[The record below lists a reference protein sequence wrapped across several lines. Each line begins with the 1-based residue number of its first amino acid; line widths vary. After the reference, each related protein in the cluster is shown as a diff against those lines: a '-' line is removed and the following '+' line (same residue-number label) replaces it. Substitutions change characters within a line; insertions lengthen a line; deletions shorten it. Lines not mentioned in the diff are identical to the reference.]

1 MTGMPKV
8 QSIRRRRMNG
18 ESIASIARSENVSE
32 PTVRKYLKAGDLSP
46 RPPVKRKHAESAV
59 GPLRAGDSG
68 SGSRRIA
75 ARGGR
80 QRHTATRIWER
91 LRDEYGAEVSLST
104 VTRKVAQL
112 RRGSARGARGRLPR
126 PGVASGRGAGRFRAG
141 STPGSGARCRACA
154 GSCWISRI
162 RTSARASLCPG
173 RTLSARAR
181 RFATSSSGWAACRRG
196 SCSIT
201 PRAWGA
207 GCSSG

>member
-18 ESIASIARSENVSE
+18 ESIASIARSESVSE

-112 RRGSARGARGRLPR
+112 RRGSAAEREAGYLDLVWHPGEAQADSVRGRRQVPGR
-126 PGVASGRGAGRFRAG
+126 GVAHASFRAG
-141 STPGSGARCRACA
+141 FPVFERRPEPAYARGER
-154 GSCWISRI
+154 
-162 RTSARASLCPG
+162 
-173 RTLSARAR
+173 
-181 RFATSSSGWAACRRG
+181 
-196 SCSIT
+196 
-201 PRAWGA
+201 
-207 GCSSG
+207 